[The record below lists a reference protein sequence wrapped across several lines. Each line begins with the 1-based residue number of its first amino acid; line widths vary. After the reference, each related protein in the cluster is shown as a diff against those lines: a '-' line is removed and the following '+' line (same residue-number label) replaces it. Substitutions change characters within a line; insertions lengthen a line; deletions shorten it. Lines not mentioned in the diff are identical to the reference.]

1 MNDKRLPDIAFVDL
15 LPAGL
20 EVSSTLVRNNS
31 SGTWTPD
38 YVDVREDRV
47 IFYGTVNPKIQEFV
61 YKVRAINEGA
71 FITPPFYGESM
82 YDLSIFGYAPNENFV
97 VE

>member
-1 MNDKRLPDIAFVDL
+1 MNDKRLSDIAFVDL

-20 EVSSTLVRNNS
+20 EVSSTLVRNNN

-47 IFYGTVNPKIQEFV
+47 IFYGNVNPNIQEFV
-61 YKVRAINEGA
+61 YKVRAINKGT